1 MSCRIENDTIIIVR
15 RIELAPAK
23 EDAPGLLS
31 VNLQATSDTLDALTS
46 QWGDALS
53 ELDPSGIELIAHMLE
68 GEANYGEIRM
78 LVEQS
83 GAGWRVGVSTD
94 ARSNALSLV
103 AGVLTSSD
111 LDICKADIFTVG
123 ADSRA
128 ANQSPRRQPPR
139 RQPPPEFRR
148 RRSRRARSH
157 YATRGTQ
164 RRVAMIFEV
173 RERSVISP
181 NWDKVEKEIRT
192 AAKQALAGRTESATS
207 AVIDRFAEAMRGAG
221 RGGGDQLPIDIL
233 TDTESSEQYTLI
245 TINSVDTLG
254 FLFSFT
260 NALASIHMNIARA
273 SIRTFGDVV
282 KDTFW
287 LTDSSGGKIET
298 DHRLNQLWVAAALIK
313 QFTYY
318 LPIAPDPAL
327 ALRQFNSLTSQL
339 LSMHDWTSKLHDL
352 DSPDVMETLARMMGM
367 SRFLWEDFLRMQH
380 DNLFP
385 VLLDAES
392 LNRPLSFQELESAV
406 DSDLESCATHEERA
420 RVLNDFKDREMFR
433 VDLRYITGR
442 VGLRQFSYEL
452 TDVADALVRKAFE
465 ISFASVS
472 ARHGIPRADS
482 GSVCG
487 WGVFALGKFG
497 GRDMGFGSDIE
508 LMFVYES
515 EGMTD
520 RDELLRNS
528 TFFEEVVKEFLN
540 VLETRSQGIFEIDMR
555 LRPYGS
561 KGPLASSLGAFQG
574 YYSQNGDAR
583 QFERLAMVRMH
594 PVMGD
599 TELVNSVMSVQ
610 DRFVY
615 SSELLDLSDILHM
628 RRRQANELVNT
639 GAVNA
644 KLSPGGVVDI
654 EYYVQAWQITLGRED
669 RQLRL
674 TNTLEA
680 VEALR
685 DKGCLSNALASG
697 ISESYTLLRKLID
710 GLRIVRGNAKDLDIP
725 ADDSKEFQR
734 LGYRMSEHGSDH
746 LSTHISE
753 HMEFAKRLWEDRPP
767 PR

>member
-1 MSCRIENDTIIIVR
+1 
-15 RIELAPAK
+15 
-23 EDAPGLLS
+23 
-31 VNLQATSDTLDALTS
+31 
-46 QWGDALS
+46 
-53 ELDPSGIELIAHMLE
+53 
-68 GEANYGEIRM
+68 
-78 LVEQS
+78 
-83 GAGWRVGVSTD
+83 
-94 ARSNALSLV
+94 
-103 AGVLTSSD
+103 
-111 LDICKADIFTVG
+111 
-123 ADSRA
+123 
-128 ANQSPRRQPPR
+128 
-139 RQPPPEFRR
+139 
-148 RRSRRARSH
+148 
-157 YATRGTQ
+157 
-164 RRVAMIFEV
+164 
-173 RERSVISP
+173 
-181 NWDKVEKEIRT
+181 
-192 AAKQALAGRTESATS
+192 
-207 AVIDRFAEAMRGAG
+207 
-221 RGGGDQLPIDIL
+221 
-233 TDTESSEQYTLI
+233 
-245 TINSVDTLG
+245 
-254 FLFSFT
+254 
-260 NALASIHMNIARA
+260 
-273 SIRTFGDVV
+273 
-282 KDTFW
+282 
-287 LTDSSGGKIET
+287 
-298 DHRLNQLWVAAALIK
+298 
-313 QFTYY
+313 
-318 LPIAPDPAL
+318 
-327 ALRQFNSLTSQL
+327 
-339 LSMHDWTSKLHDL
+339 MHDWTSKLHDL

>member
-1 MSCRIENDTIIIVR
+1 M
-15 RIELAPAK
+15 PAK
-23 EDAPGLLS
+23 EDAPRFS
-31 VNLQATSDTLDALTS
+31 TVTSQATSDTLDALKS

-53 ELDPSGIELIAHMLE
+53 ELDPSGIGIIAHILE
-68 GEANYGEIRM
+68 GEATYGEVRTC
-78 LVEQS
+78 VEKCE
-83 GAGWRVGVSTD
+83 AGWRVGVSTD
-94 ARSNALSLV
+94 ARSNALPLV
-103 AGVLTSSD
+103 AGLLTSNG
-111 LDICKADIFTVG
+111 LDICQADIFTIG
-123 ADSRA
+123 AASRA
-128 ANQSPRRQPPR
+128 TGQSPRRQLPR
-139 RQPPPEFRR
+139 RLPHSDLGWRKR
-148 RRSRRARSH
+148 RRARSH
-157 YATRGTQ
+157 YATRGAQ
-164 RRVAMIFEV
+164 RRIAMLFEL
-173 RERSVISP
+173 RERSAGIQS
-181 NWDKVEKEIRT
+181 WDKIEPDIRT
-192 AAKQALAGRTESATS
+192 AARQALTGRTESAIS
-207 AVIDRFAEAMRGAG
+207 AVIDRFAEAMRDAG
-221 RGGGDQLPIDIL
+221 QVSGDQLPIDIF
-233 TDTESSEQYTLI
+233 TDAESSERYTLI
-245 TINSVDTLG
+245 TISSIDTPG

-260 NALASIHMNIARA
+260 NALASIHINIARA
-273 SIRTFGDVV
+273 MIRTYDDMVR
-282 KDTFW
+282 DTFW
-287 LTDSSGGKIET
+287 LTDSSGNKIEA
-298 DHRLNQLWVAAALIK
+298 DRRLDQLWVAAALIK

-318 LPIAPDPAL
+318 LPIAPDPAQ

-528 TFFEEVVKEFLN
+528 TFFEEVVKEFLT

-583 QFERLAMVRMH
+583 QFERLAMVRMR

-628 RRRQANELVNT
+628 RRRQVNELVNT

-654 EYYVQAWQITLGRED
+654 EYYVQAWQIALGRED

-685 DKGCLSNALASG
+685 VRGHFTETLAGG
-697 ISESYTLLRKLID
+697 ISEAYTLLRKLID
-710 GLRIVRGNAKDLDIP
+710 CLRIVRGNAKDLNIP
-725 ADDSKEFQR
+725 ARDSKEFHR
-734 LGYRMSEHGSDH
+734 LAHRMAEEGADD
-746 LSTHISE
+746 LSLRISE
-753 HMEFAKRLWEDRPP
+753 HMEFAKRLWEDNPP